1 MHMKTL
7 LTPFVVAA
15 LALSFAL
22 PANAAGT
29 KRTATTLQEAS
40 CKAEAA
46 KKFSAIHFIKRSNF
60 VENCMARAEAK
71 PLKAAKSPTASK
83 PVPTTTGQSNK

>member
-1 MHMKTL
+1 MRVGFHVPQRQSSVPVEK
-7 LTPFVVAA
+7 V
-15 LALSFAL
+15 
-22 PANAAGT
+22 
-29 KRTATTLQEAS
+29 
-40 CKAEAA
+40 EAA

>member
-1 MHMKTL
+1 MKTL
-7 LTPFVVAA
+7 LTPMIVAA
-15 LALSFAL
+15 LALSFAV

-29 KRTATTLQEAS
+29 KRAATTQKEAS

-60 VENCMARAEAK
+60 VNNCMARAEAK

-83 PVPTTTGQSNK
+83 PAATTTGQSNK

>member
-1 MHMKTL
+1 MKTL

-46 KKFSAIHFIKRSNF
+46 KKFSAIHFIKRRNF

-71 PLKAAKSPTASK
+71 PLKAAKSPTAK
-83 PVPTTTGQSNK
+83 PAATTTGQSNK